1 MALRWLPSARFDR
14 AWARVAECPRRAHTT
29 VPTGGDGDMR
39 RLADFV
45 VRWPW
50 VVIGLWVAI
59 AVALPLTFPSL
70 GEMAQKHPL
79 SILPGD
85 APSSITARK
94 MTEAFHESGSEDLLL
109 VVLTD
114 DKGLGPADEAAYR
127 KLVDALRRDTR
138 DVLMLQDFVRIPP
151 LRSAVTSQDHKAWVL
166 PVGVAGELGT
176 PRSYAAFNQIG
187 DIVKHAVAG
196 TPLKA
201 NLTGPAATVADLTVA
216 GDRDRLPVEVAIA
229 VLVLIVLVVVYRSA
243 VTMLL
248 PLITIGLSLV
258 IAQALVAGYS
268 QLTGSGVSNQSIVFL
283 SAIMAG
289 AGTDYAVFL
298 ISRYHDYLR
307 SGADF
312 DQAVK
317 RAMISIGK
325 VITAS
330 ATTVGITFLLISF
343 ARMGVLKPVGV
354 SSAIGIGVAFLAAMT
369 LLPAILVLAGP
380 RGWVKPRREL
390 TARFWRRSGIRIVRR
405 PMVHLVASVLV
416 LIILAGSA
424 GLVRYNYDDRK
435 ALRSSAPSSIG
446 YAALDRH
453 FPVNQSIPEYI
464 LVQSPHDL
472 RTPQALADLE
482 QMADRVSQLPNI
494 AVVSGITRPT
504 GHVPEQFRA
513 TYQAGAIG
521 TFLADG
527 STLIN
532 DHTSDLNRLAEGAGT
547 LANNLGDVRGQ
558 VNQLA
563 ASVQEL
569 ENAFSST
576 KNQYG
581 GDTLVKEVD
590 TAAKLVDHVNSLSN
604 AMGWNYSAGKNMFA
618 WIGPVLMALQGNPVC
633 DVDESCSATRGAFE
647 RLVGERDQED
657 LDAINDLAGQLQSF
671 PDKEA
676 LKASTDRVRNAFAEL
691 TNVLQSLGM
700 DQPGG
705 LQANLNNMQSG
716 ADQFAGG
723 SRQIADAVNVLV
735 DQVKQLGG
743 GLNEAATFLLSLKHD
758 AAKPAMA
765 GFNIPAQLLHLE
777 EFQEAAKVFISADGH
792 SVRYLVQTKLNPFST
807 EAMDQVNAILATAK
821 GAQPNTTLADA
832 QISMG
837 GYPVGLKDTRD
848 YYQHDIRFIIAVTLF
863 VVLLTLIALLR
874 AVVAPLYLVASV
886 VISYLSAVGIGAVVF
901 QYLLGQQLHWSV
913 PPLAFVVL
921 VAVGA
926 DYNMLLV
933 SRMRDESPH
942 SMRYGIIRTLS
953 STGGV
958 ITAAGLIFAASMC
971 GLLFSSI
978 GTVVQGG
985 FVIGVGIL
993 LDTFLVR
1000 TITVPAIAA
1009 LVGRANWWP
1018 SRAGVRRSVRGSVS
1032 RSPVGR
1038 AKPRTG

>member
-1 MALRWLPSARFDR
+1 
-14 AWARVAECPRRAHTT
+14 
-29 VPTGGDGDMR
+29 MR

-45 VRWPW
+45 VRSPW
-50 VVIGLWVAI
+50 IVIGLWFAV
-59 AVALPLTFPSL
+59 AVALPLTLPSL

-79 SILPGD
+79 AILPSD
-85 APSSITARK
+85 APSSVTARK

-114 DKGLGPADEAAYR
+114 DRGLGPADEAAYR
-127 KLVDALRRDTR
+127 KLVEALRKDTR
-138 DVLMLQDFVRIPP
+138 DVLMVQDFVSTPP
-151 LRSAVTSQDHKAWVL
+151 LRSAVTSKDHKAWVL
-166 PVGVAGELGT
+166 PVGLAGELGT

-187 DIVKHAVAG
+187 DIVKHALEQAPAG
-196 TPLKA
+196 AHLTA

-216 GDRDRLPVEVAIA
+216 GDRDRLPIELAIA
-229 VLVLIVLVVVYRSA
+229 VLVLIVLLVVYRSA

-258 IAQALVAGYS
+258 IAQAVAAGYS

-312 DQAVK
+312 DQAIK
-317 RAMISIGK
+317 RALISIGK

-330 ATTVGITFLLISF
+330 ASTVGITFLFISF
-343 ARMGVLKPVGV
+343 ARMGVFKTVGV
-354 SSAIGIGVAFLAAMT
+354 SSAIGIGVAYLAAMT

-390 TARFWRRSGIRIVRR
+390 TARFWRHSGIRIVRR
-405 PMVHLVASVLV
+405 PKVHLVASVLV
-416 LIILAGSA
+416 LILLASSA

-464 LVQSPHDL
+464 LVQSPRDL

-482 QMADRVSQLPNI
+482 QMASRVSQLPNVAAI
-494 AVVSGITRPT
+494 SGITRPT
-504 GHVPEQFRA
+504 GNVPEQFRA

-521 TFLADG
+521 SMLAGG

-532 DHTSDLNRLAEGAGT
+532 DHTNDLNRLVGGADT
-547 LANNLGDVRGQ
+547 LADNLGDVRGQ
-558 VNQLA
+558 VNRLA

-576 KNQYG
+576 KNQYS

-590 TAAKLVDHVNSLSN
+590 IAAQLVDHVNSLSN
-604 AMGWNYSAGKNMFA
+604 AMGWNFSAGKNMFA
-618 WIGPVLMALQGNPVC
+618 WIGPVLTALQGNPVC
-633 DVDESCSATRGAFE
+633 DADPSCSATRGTFE
-647 RLVGERDQED
+647 QLAGARDQGD
-657 LDAINDLAGQLQSF
+657 LDAINELAHQLQEY
-671 PDKEA
+671 PDKRA
-676 LKASTDRVRNAFAEL
+676 LKASTDRLRNALTKL
-691 TNVLQSLGM
+691 TNVLHSMGM

-705 LQANLNNMQSG
+705 LQANLNKLQDG
-716 ADQFAGG
+716 AGRLAGG
-723 SRQIADAVNVLV
+723 SRQVSDAVAQLV
-735 DQVKQLGG
+735 DQVKQLGA
-743 GLNEAATFLLSLKHD
+743 GLSESAAFLLSLKQD
-758 AAKPAMA
+758 AAQPAMA
-765 GFNIPAQLLHLE
+765 GFNIPSQLLHLK
-777 EFQEAAKVFISADGH
+777 EFQQAAKVFISPDGH

-807 EAMDQVNAILATAK
+807 EAMDQVNAISATAR

-832 QISMG
+832 TVSMAG
-837 GYPVGLKDTRD
+837 FTVGLKDTRD
-848 YYQHDIRFIIAVTLF
+848 YYKHDIRFIITVTLL

-874 AVVAPLYLVASV
+874 AIIAPLYLVASV
-886 VISYLSAVGIGAVVF
+886 VISYLSALGIAALVF

-958 ITAAGLIFAASMC
+958 ITAAGLIFAASMA

-1000 TITVPAIAA
+1000 TITVPAIASM
-1009 LVGRANWWP
+1009 VGRANWWP
-1018 SRAGVRRSVRGSVS
+1018 SRVGVRRSIS
-1032 RSPVGR
+1032 RSPAGH
-1038 AKPRTG
+1038 AEPQPG

>member
-1 MALRWLPSARFDR
+1 
-14 AWARVAECPRRAHTT
+14 
-29 VPTGGDGDMR
+29 
-39 RLADFV
+39 
-45 VRWPW
+45 
-50 VVIGLWVAI
+50 
-59 AVALPLTFPSL
+59 
-70 GEMAQKHPL
+70 MAQKHPL
-79 SILPGD
+79 AILPSD
-85 APSSITARK
+85 APSSVTARK

-114 DKGLGPADEAAYR
+114 DKGLSPADEAVYR
-127 KLVDALRRDTR
+127 KLVGALRQDTR
-138 DVLMLQDFVRIPP
+138 DVLMLQDFVSMPP
-151 LRSAVTSQDHKAWVL
+151 LRSVVTSKDDKAWVL

-187 DIVKHAVAG
+187 DIVKHVVAG
-196 TPLKA
+196 TPLTA

-216 GDRDRLPVEVAIA
+216 GDRDRMPIELAIA
-229 VLVLIVLVVVYRSA
+229 VLVLIVLLVVYRSA

-258 IAQALVAGYS
+258 IAQALVAGFS
-268 QLTGSGVSNQSIVFL
+268 QLMGAGVSNQSIVFL

-307 SGADF
+307 LDADV

-317 RAMISIGK
+317 RAMFSIGK
-325 VITAS
+325 VIAAS
-330 ATTVGITFLLISF
+330 ASTVGITFLVISF
-343 ARMGVLKPVGV
+343 ARMGVFKTVGV
-354 SSAIGIGVAFLAAMT
+354 SSAIGVGVAFLAAVT
-369 LLPAILVLAGP
+369 LLPAILALAGR

-405 PMVHLVASVLV
+405 PKAHLVASALV
-416 LIILAGSA
+416 LAILAGCA
-424 GLVRYNYDDRK
+424 GLVHYNYDDRK
-435 ALRSSAPSSIG
+435 ALQSSAPSSIG
-446 YAALDRH
+446 YTALDRH
-453 FPVNQSIPEYI
+453 FPVNQSIPEFI
-464 LVQSPHDL
+464 LIQSPHDL

-482 QMADRVSQLPNI
+482 QMADRISQLPNI
-494 AVVSGITRPT
+494 AVISGITRPT
-504 GHVPEQFRA
+504 GNVPEQFRA

-521 TFLADG
+521 TFLAGG

-532 DHTSDLNRLAEGAGT
+532 DRTNDLNRLVDGAGT
-547 LANNLGDVRGQ
+547 LADNLGDVRGQ
-558 VNQLA
+558 VSQLA
-563 ASVQEL
+563 ASVQSL
-569 ENAFSST
+569 TDSMSSM

-618 WIGPVLMALQGNPVC
+618 WIGPVLTALQGNPVC

-671 PDKEA
+671 PDKQGLNASVERLRGA
-676 LKASTDRVRNAFAEL
+676 LANLTKVMASM
-691 TNVLQSLGM
+691 GM

-705 LQANLNNMQSG
+705 LQANLATLQDG
-716 ADQFAGG
+716 ANQFAGG
-723 SRQIADAVNVLV
+723 SRQVADAVAQLV
-735 DQVKQLGG
+735 DQVKQMGA
-743 GLNEAATFLLSLKHD
+743 GLSEAATFLLSLKHD
-758 AAKPAMA
+758 AAQPAMA
-765 GFNIPAQLLHLE
+765 GFNIPAQLLHLD
-777 EFQEAAKVFISADGH
+777 EFQKAAKVFISPDGR
-792 SVRYLVQTKLNPFST
+792 SVRYLVQTKLDPFKT
-807 EAMDQVNAILATAK
+807 EAMDQVNAISATAR
-821 GAQPNTTLADA
+821 GAQPNTALADA
-832 QISMG
+832 TVSMAG
-837 GYPVGLKDTRD
+837 FTVGLKDTRD
-848 YYQHDIRFIIAVTLF
+848 YYQHDIRFIIAATLI

-886 VISYLSAVGIGAVVF
+886 IISYLSAVGIGALVF
-901 QYLLGQQLHWSV
+901 QFILGQQLHWSV

-1018 SRAGVRRSVRGSVS
+1018 GRVRARG
-1032 RSPVGR
+1032 
-1038 AKPRTG
+1038 

>member
-1 MALRWLPSARFDR
+1 
-14 AWARVAECPRRAHTT
+14 
-29 VPTGGDGDMR
+29 MR

-70 GEMAQKHPL
+70 NEMSQKHPL
-79 SILPGD
+79 AILPSD
-85 APSSITARK
+85 APSSVTARK

-127 KLVDALRRDTR
+127 KLVDALRHDTR
-138 DVLMLQDFVRIPP
+138 DVLMLQDFVSTPP
-151 LRSAVTSQDHKAWVL
+151 LRSVVTSKDHKAWVL

-196 TPLKA
+196 TPLTA
-201 NLTGPAATVADLTVA
+201 NITGPAATVADLTVA
-216 GDRDRLPVEVAIA
+216 GSRDRLPIELAIA
-229 VLVLIVLVVVYRSA
+229 VLVLIVLLVIYRNV

-248 PLITIGLSLV
+248 PLLTIGISLV
-258 IAQALVAGYS
+258 IAEAVVAGFS
-268 QLTGSGVSNQSIVFL
+268 QLTGSGVSNQSIIFL

-298 ISRYHDYLR
+298 ISRYHDHVRL
-307 SGADF
+307 GADF

-317 RAMISIGK
+317 GAMISIGK

-330 ATTVGITFLLISF
+330 AATVGITFLVISF
-343 ARMGVLKPVGV
+343 ARMGVFKTVGA

-405 PMVHLVASVLV
+405 PKVHLVASVLV
-416 LIILAGSA
+416 LIILASCA

-453 FPVNQSIPEYI
+453 SPVNQSIPEYI
-464 LVQSPHDL
+464 LIQSPHDL

-494 AVVSGITRPT
+494 AAVSGITRPT
-504 GHVPEQFRA
+504 GAVPEQFRA

-521 TFLADG
+521 TFLASG
-527 STLIN
+527 STQIN
-532 DHTSDLNRLAEGAGT
+532 DHTDDFNRLAEGAGT
-547 LANNLGDVRGQ
+547 LADNLGDMRGQ
-558 VNQLA
+558 VSQLVIGIQGLID
-563 ASVQEL
+563 AS
-569 ENAFSST
+569 SSMRT
-576 KNQYG
+576 QYS

-590 TAAKLVDHVNSLSN
+590 TAAKLVDAVNSLSN
-604 AMGWNYSAGKNMFA
+604 SMGWNFSAAKDMFG
-618 WIGPVLMALQGNPVC
+618 WIFPVLTALQGNPVC
-633 DVDESCSATRGAFE
+633 DLDSSCSATRGEFE
-647 RLVGERDQED
+647 RLVGARDQGD
-657 LDAINDLAGQLQSF
+657 LDQINDLARQLQTF
-671 PDKEA
+671 PDRQT
-676 LKASTDRVRNAFAEL
+676 LNASMDRLRGAFA
-691 TNVLQSLGM
+691 NVSRVLHSMGM

-705 LQANLNNMQSG
+705 LQANLNSLQDG
-716 ADQFAGG
+716 AARFAGG
-723 SRQIADAVNVLV
+723 SRQVADAVAQLV
-735 DQVKQLGG
+735 DQLKQMGA
-743 GLNEAATFLLSLKHD
+743 GLSESAAFLLTLKHD
-758 AAKPAMA
+758 AAQPAMA
-765 GFNIPAQLLHLE
+765 GFNIPSQLLHLE
-777 EFQEAAKVFISADGH
+777 QFNKAAKIFISPDGH

-807 EAMDQVNAILATAK
+807 EAMDQVNAISGTAR
-821 GAQPNTTLADA
+821 GAQPNTALADA
-832 QISMG
+832 TVSMA
-837 GYPVGLKDTRD
+837 GYTASLRDTRD
-848 YYQHDIRFIIAVTLF
+848 YYEHDIRFIIAVTLI

-886 VISYLSAVGIGAVVF
+886 VISYLSAVGIGALVF
-901 QYLLGQQLHWSV
+901 QFILGQQLHWSV

-942 SMRYGIIRTLS
+942 SMRYGVIRTLS

-958 ITAAGLIFAASMC
+958 ITAAGLIFAASMF

-978 GTVVQGG
+978 STVVQGG

-1018 SRAGVRRSVRGSVS
+1018 GRVS
-1032 RSPVGR
+1032 
-1038 AKPRTG
+1038 AHE

>member
-1 MALRWLPSARFDR
+1 
-14 AWARVAECPRRAHTT
+14 
-29 VPTGGDGDMR
+29 MR

-59 AVALPLTFPSL
+59 AVALPLTFPSIN
-70 GEMAQKHPL
+70 EMSQKHPL
-79 SILPGD
+79 AILPSD
-85 APSSITARK
+85 APSSVTARK

-127 KLVDALRRDTR
+127 KLVDALRHDTR
-138 DVLMLQDFVRIPP
+138 DVLMLQDFVSTPP
-151 LRSAVTSQDHKAWVL
+151 LRSVVTSKDHKAWVL

-176 PRSYAAFNQIG
+176 PRSYAAFNQIS
-187 DIVKHAVAG
+187 DIVKRGVAG
-196 TPLKA
+196 TPLTA
-201 NLTGPAATVADLTVA
+201 NITGPAATVADLTVA
-216 GDRDRLPVEVAIA
+216 GTRDRLPIELAIA
-229 VLVLIVLVVVYRSA
+229 VLVLIVLLVIYRNV

-248 PLITIGLSLV
+248 PLLTIGISLV
-258 IAQALVAGYS
+258 IAQAVVAGFS
-268 QLTGSGVSNQSIVFL
+268 QLTGSGISNQSIIFL

-298 ISRYHDYLR
+298 ISRYHDHLR
-307 SGADF
+307 LGADF

-317 RAMISIGK
+317 GAMISIGK

-330 ATTVGITFLLISF
+330 AATVGITFLVISF
-343 ARMGVLKPVGV
+343 ARMGVFKTVGA
-354 SSAIGIGVAFLAAMT
+354 SSAIGIGVAFLAAVT

-405 PMVHLVASVLV
+405 PNVHLVASVLV
-416 LIILAGSA
+416 LAILASCA

-435 ALRSSAPSSIG
+435 ALPSSAPSSVG

-464 LVQSPHDL
+464 LIQSPHDL

-482 QMADRVSQLPNI
+482 QMADRVSQLPNVAAI
-494 AVVSGITRPT
+494 SGITRPT
-504 GHVPEQFRA
+504 GNVPEQFRA

-521 TFLADG
+521 TFLAGG

-532 DHTSDLNRLAEGAGT
+532 DRTNDLNRLVNGAGT
-547 LANNLGDVRGQ
+547 LADNLGDVRGQ
-558 VNQLA
+558 VGQLA
-563 ASVQEL
+563 ASAQSL
-569 ENAFSST
+569 TDSLSSM

-590 TAAKLVDHVNSLSN
+590 TAAKLVDHVNSLGN

-618 WIGPVLMALQGNPVC
+618 WIGPVLTALQGNPVC

-657 LDAINDLAGQLQSF
+657 LDAINDLAQQLQSF
-671 PDKEA
+671 PDK
-676 LKASTDRVRNAFAEL
+676 
-691 TNVLQSLGM
+691 QSLNASVDRLRGALTSLTKVMYSMGM

-705 LQANLNNMQSG
+705 LQANLATLQDG

-723 SRQIADAVNVLV
+723 SRQVADAVAQLV
-735 DQVKQLGG
+735 DQVKQMGA
-743 GLNEAATFLLSLKHD
+743 GLSEAATFLLSLKHD
-758 AAKPAMA
+758 AAQPAMA
-765 GFNIPAQLLHLE
+765 GFNIPAQLLHLD
-777 EFQEAAKVFISADGH
+777 EFQKAAKVFISQDGR
-792 SVRYLVQTKLNPFST
+792 SVRYLVQTQLNPFST
-807 EAMDQVNAILATAK
+807 DAMDQVNAISATAR
-821 GAQPNTTLADA
+821 GAQPNTALADA
-832 QISMG
+832 TVSMA
-837 GYPVGLKDTRD
+837 GYTVGLKDTRD

-863 VVLLTLIALLR
+863 VVLLTLVALLR
-874 AVVAPLYLVASV
+874 AIVAPLYLVASV
-886 VISYLSAVGIGAVVF
+886 IISYLSAVGIGALVF
-901 QYLLGQQLHWSV
+901 QFILGQQLHWSV

-971 GLLFSSI
+971 GLLFSSV
-978 GTVVQGG
+978 GTVIQGG

-1000 TITVPAIAA
+1000 TITVPAVAA

-1018 SRAGVRRSVRGSVS
+1018 SRVS
-1032 RSPVGR
+1032 RNRVS
-1038 AKPRTG
+1038 ART